1 MEEEVNFD
9 KELLLQQAVENIKG
23 SGRYLEI
30 DIVQDPIPPEVL
42 SNIGEKYSDGE
53 KILFDN
59 FVDKVSDYIEE
70 HPQYKPII
78 NFQGEKVSIIDRM
91 VILALAREMLEN
103 EMLRTY
109 VEMMTDKRT
118 EDEDD
123 GDN

>member
-9 KELLLQQAVENIKG
+9 KELLLQQAVENIKD
-23 SGRYLEI
+23 SGKYLEI

-42 SNIGEKYSDGE
+42 SDIGEKYSEGE
-53 KILFDN
+53 MILFDN

-78 NFQGEKVSIIDRM
+78 NFSGEKISIIDRM
-91 VILALAREMLEN
+91 IILALAREMLEN

-109 VEMMTDKRT
+109 AELMNDRKA